1 MPAADSIQ
9 GATPMSQP
17 NDQWTVLAEMIA
29 ASAPGNERQVMR
41 EVADAVSPL
50 NLPSA
55 SVERLKTAV
64 AETTMNA
71 MEHGNHYD
79 ANLDVR
85 IQVAASPNAVRVR
98 ITDHGGSRS
107 IPPTPTPDI
116 DAKLAGRQSPRGWG
130 LFLIRSMVDEM
141 ETVADEA
148 HHTVELTIY
157 RQKEE

>member
-1 MPAADSIQ
+1 
-9 GATPMSQP
+9 MSQP
-17 NDQWTVLAEMIA
+17 NDQWTVLAEMMA

-116 DAKLAGRQSPRGWG
+116 DAKLAGQLAAGGKRRVGGKNTAQNGVNQR
-130 LFLIRSMVDEM
+130 L
-141 ETVADEA
+141 A
-148 HHTVELTIY
+148 HLLLQTAARVEINV
-157 RQKEE
+157 